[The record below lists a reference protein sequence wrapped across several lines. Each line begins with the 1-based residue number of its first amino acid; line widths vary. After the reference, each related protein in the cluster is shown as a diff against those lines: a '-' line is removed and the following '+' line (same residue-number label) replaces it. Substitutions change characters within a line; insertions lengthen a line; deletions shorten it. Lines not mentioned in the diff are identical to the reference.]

1 MTARILVV
9 DDILANVR
17 LLEAKLSAEYFEVVT
32 AMNGVDA
39 LEAVQRAKPDIVLL
53 DVMMPGID
61 GIEVCKRLK
70 AEPATQHIPVIMVT
84 ALDQLEDRVRGL
96 EAGADDFLT
105 KPVNDVALFCR
116 IKSLVRLKMLSDE
129 LRARAESGQTMGL
142 VVKNKIADDTRPGN
156 ILVVDSRVAF
166 IDRVRVAL
174 TGKHKVSGVI
184 DAAEVI
190 PSITESA
197 TPYELVIVNL
207 DAEQFDGLRLC
218 SQLKSLEQTRQIPIL
233 IVVAPDDEQRLMRA
247 LDMGV
252 NDYLIRPIDR
262 QELLARVNTQ
272 IRRARYAE
280 QLRVSVQTSIEMAVT
295 DALTGLYNR
304 RYMETHLSHLVEHS
318 INRGKPLSALAID
331 VDFFKAVNDTHGH
344 DAGDKVLQ
352 ELATRIRE
360 NIRNVDMAC
369 RVGGEEFIIILPA
382 TELHLAQKIAER
394 IRKSIAG
401 KPFNAAV
408 NSGTLNVT
416 VSVGL
421 STLTGANDKV
431 EDFLKRAD
439 QALYAAKRGG
449 RNRVVAASWLDE
461 AALNETA
468 SVTPGT
474 DAVPTGLTLQAEPE

>member
-70 AEPATQHIPVIMVT
+70 ADDTTQHIPVIMVT

-129 LRARAESGQTMGL
+129 LRARAQSGQTMGL
-142 VVKNKIADDTRPGN
+142 VVKNRIPDDTRPGN
-156 ILVVDSRVAF
+156 IMVIDSRVAF

-174 TGKHKVSGVI
+174 TGKHKVSGAI
-184 DAAEVI
+184 DPADVI

-252 NDYLIRPIDR
+252 NDYLIRPIER
-262 QELLARVNTQ
+262 QELMARVNTQ

-280 QLRVSVQTSIEMAVT
+280 QLRVSVQTSIEMAVI

-352 ELATRIRE
+352 ELATRFRE

-401 KPFNAAV
+401 KPFSAANA
-408 NSGTLNVT
+408 GTLNIT

-421 STLTGANDKV
+421 STLAGPNDKV
-431 EDFLKRAD
+431 EEFLKRAD
-439 QALYAAKRGG
+439 QALYSAKREG
-449 RNRVVAASWLDE
+449 RNRVTHIAA
-461 AALNETA
+461 
-468 SVTPGT
+468 
-474 DAVPTGLTLQAEPE
+474 

>member
-70 AEPATQHIPVIMVT
+70 ADATTQHIPVIMVT

-129 LRARAESGQTMGL
+129 LRARAQSSQTMGL
-142 VVKNKIADDTRPGN
+142 VVKKAIPDDTRPGN

-184 DAAEVI
+184 DPAEVI

-262 QELLARVNTQ
+262 QELMARVNTQ

-304 RYMETHLSHLVEHS
+304 RYMETHLGHLVEHS

-352 ELATRIRE
+352 ELATRFRE

-401 KPFNAAV
+401 KPFSAGPNG
-408 NSGTLNVT
+408 GTLNIT

-421 STLTGANDKV
+421 STLIGAQRQGRGIPQARRPGALHRQARRPQPGYAYRGLG
-431 EDFLKRAD
+431 FLASGFR
-439 QALYAAKRGG
+439 AAK
-449 RNRVVAASWLDE
+449 
-461 AALNETA
+461 
-468 SVTPGT
+468 
-474 DAVPTGLTLQAEPE
+474 